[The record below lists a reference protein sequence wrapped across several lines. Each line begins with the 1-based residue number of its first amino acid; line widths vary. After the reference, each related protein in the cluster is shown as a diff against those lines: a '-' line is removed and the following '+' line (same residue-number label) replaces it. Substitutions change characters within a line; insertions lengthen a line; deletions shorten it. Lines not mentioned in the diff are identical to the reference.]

1 MTNLQQQLDD
11 LKFRLG
17 EVHDLG
23 AAASVLNWD
32 QSCYMP
38 PKGARA
44 RGEQLSTLSS
54 LAHRLFTAPAV
65 GGLLEALDARRDQ
78 LAPGDAA
85 LVRETRYDYDRST
98 RLPEDFVRRFSEAQ
112 SHGFNV
118 WMEAKPKSDW
128 KSFQPAFA
136 TLVEMLREKAAL
148 LGHTGSPYNALL
160 EDYERGMTAERLRPL
175 FADLAVR
182 QKALV
187 EALVASPHQPR
198 LDWTAGPWSLEGQT
212 RFSRG
217 VLEAMGYDFAAGR
230 RDAAPHPFCTCFDVD
245 DVRITY
251 RHDEDDLF
259 SALMGDMH
267 ECGHALYDMGYPV
280 EFRRTPLCGAPGLGI
295 HESQSRLW
303 ENIVGRSR
311 PFWSHF
317 LPALRGAFP
326 GRLDA
331 IDEDTLVHSLNEVR
345 PSLIRVEADEVT
357 YNLHIIIRFELEV
370 DLMEG
375 KLAVA
380 DVPDAWNAK
389 YKHYLGLDVPDHRR
403 GCLQDIHWSEG
414 MVGYFPTYAL
424 GNLYSAQLFQAL
436 QRAIPSVW
444 GEVAAGRLGGIRD
457 WLRANVHRI
466 GRTKT
471 APEIIRD
478 ATGSAPEAT
487 AYIQYLETKYR
498 ALYRL

>member
-1 MTNLQQQLDD
+1 MPNTKQLLDD
-11 LKFRLG
+11 LKSRLG
-17 EVHDLG
+17 EVHDIG

-38 PKGARA
+38 SKGARA
-44 RGEQLSTLSS
+44 RGEQLATLSS
-54 LAHRLFTAPAV
+54 LGHRLFTAAEIGDLLAV
-65 GGLLEALDARRDQ
+65 LESQREH
-78 LAPGDAA
+78 LAPGDVA

-112 SHGFNV
+112 SRGFNV
-118 WMEAKPKSDW
+118 WSEAKPKSDW
-128 KSFQPAFA
+128 KAFQPAFA
-136 TLVEMLREKAAL
+136 TLIDLLREYAGL
-148 LGHTGSPYNALL
+148 MGYSGSPYNALL
-160 EDYERGMTAERLRPL
+160 EGYERGMTAEKLRPL
-175 FADLAVR
+175 FADLAAR

-187 EALVASPHQPR
+187 EAIVASPRQPR
-198 LDWTAGPWSLEGQT
+198 LDWAQGPWPLEGQT
-212 RFSRG
+212 RFSRV
-217 VLEAMGYDFAAGR
+217 VLEAMGYDFNAGR
-230 RDAAPHPFCTCFDVD
+230 RDAAPHPFCTCFDID

-267 ECGHALYDMGYPV
+267 EGGHALYDMGYPA
-280 EFRRTPLCGAPGLGI
+280 EYRRTPLCGAPGLGI

-303 ENIVGRSR
+303 ENIIGRSL
-311 PFWSHF
+311 PFWAHF
-317 LPALRGAFP
+317 LPALRQSFP

-331 IDEDTLVHSLNEVR
+331 IDEETLVHALNEVR

-370 DLMEG
+370 DLIEG

-380 DVPDAWNAK
+380 DVPEAWNAK

-403 GCLQDIHWSEG
+403 GCMQDIHWSEG

-424 GNLYSAQLFQAL
+424 GNLYSAQLFAAL
-436 QRAIPSVW
+436 EHALPFVW
-444 GEVAAGRLGGIRD
+444 NDVAEGRLGGVRD
-457 WLRANVHRI
+457 WLREHVHRV

-478 ATGSAPEAT
+478 ATGSAPGTT
-487 AYIQYLETKYR
+487 AYINYLESKYGS
-498 ALYRL
+498 LYGL